1 MTKLR
6 TWRQIYYNIV
16 CCSHALYELKGEDRK
31 KALSEMKRVVKPSG
45 KVLIMEH
52 EIPRRKL
59 VKILFYLRMVMMG
72 PSDAREF
79 LKQGILPFKEIFA
92 DVALTH
98 TRSGKSKLI
107 TCRKS

>member
-1 MTKLR
+1 
-6 TWRQIYYNIV
+6 
-16 CCSHALYELKGEDRK
+16 
-31 KALSEMKRVVKPSG
+31 
-45 KVLIMEH
+45 
-52 EIPRRKL
+52 
-59 VKILFYLRMVMMG
+59 MVMMG